1 MYTQIYTYIRTH
13 TRAKSD
19 PQVSTQGSVRQESNC
34 ASRSSSSSSAI
45 WHTGRAARAAR
56 RKARRCGGAEV
67 DVHQTCESI
76 RHARA
81 PDTQEHQTCKSIT
94 YARASNTHRDRQG
107 VGGRGEIEEGDLGGL
122 HAPVCTP
129 PAIVSENVCRCMHVC
144 LLVCMYVWLFGC
156 LNVCMFVCMHECMY
170 VCMHACMHA
179 CIYACAARPRPLCR
193 GGSARSGTWS
203 PTTGRGWPAGRA
215 PARLRMCIHQIHV

>member
-81 PDTQEHQTCKSIT
+81 PDTQEHQTRKSIT

-144 LLVCMYVWLFGC
+144 LLVCMYVWLIGC
-156 LNVCMFVCMHECMY
+156 LNVCMFVCMH
-170 VCMHACMHA
+170 ACMHVYMPVSHA
-179 CIYACAARPRPLCR
+179 RGHCVGAGQPVAEHGLRPQVAAGQPEERQHACACVYIKYMCR
-193 GGSARSGTWS
+193 Y
-203 PTTGRGWPAGRA
+203 
-215 PARLRMCIHQIHV
+215 I

>member
-1 MYTQIYTYIRTH
+1 MFVCMCACMYVYMPVPHARGHCVGAGQAVAEHGLRPQVAACQPEQRQHACACVYIKYVCRYIYRDIHVHIYYVSVHTCIHHTYCIHTYIRTH

-56 RKARRCGGAEV
+56 RKAPRCGGAEV
-67 DVHQTCESI
+67 DVHQMCESI

-81 PDTQEHQTCKSIT
+81 PDTQEHQTRKSIT

-122 HAPVCTP
+122 HAPVP
-129 PAIVSENVCRCMHVC
+129 
-144 LLVCMYVWLFGC
+144 
-156 LNVCMFVCMHECMY
+156 
-170 VCMHACMHA
+170 HAPGHCE
-179 CIYACAARPRPLCR
+179 
-193 GGSARSGTWS
+193 
-203 PTTGRGWPAGRA
+203 
-215 PARLRMCIHQIHV
+215 